1 MKLNV
6 IFNAIDQVEW
16 DVPKFLGQL
25 FQKEKVDERHERVV
39 KAMLN
44 GTTKPYFGAVLN
56 LIYEDAQRT
65 NFIKSDTMTPP
76 GTNMFVSTLSLDKI
90 RHAYPALV
98 TWIRSCAR
106 YM

>member
-1 MKLNV
+1 MQPETPQRGNQEPFRTPNQAASQIPVISSSGRRRPRSNAMKLNV
-6 IFNAIDQVEW
+6 IFDAIDQVEW

-56 LIYEDAQRT
+56 LIYEDAQ
-65 NFIKSDTMTPP
+65 I
-76 GTNMFVSTLSLDKI
+76 L
-90 RHAYPALV
+90 
-98 TWIRSCAR
+98 
-106 YM
+106 